1 MPNKLKTRLKN
12 IADISQQA
20 LLQLEIQVKNTIT
33 SNNENILTDNL
44 SINEEQ
50 YQLNNEKLL
59 NLLTKRQSLITQ
71 LFESYTQK
79 QLSVELTMINE
90 MVALDEQLTSLSQNN
105 KQALAA
111 QVTKLKKSSKVRNLY
126 NKY

>member
-1 MPNKLKTRLKN
+1 MPNKLKTRLEN
-12 IADISQQA
+12 IVEISRQA

-33 SNNENILTDNL
+33 SNDENILTDNQ
-44 SINEEQ
+44 SINEVQ
-50 YQLNNEKLL
+50 YQLNSQQLLKLL
-59 NLLTKRQSLITQ
+59 AKRQSLISQ
-71 LFESYTQK
+71 LFENYTQK
-79 QLSVELTMINE
+79 KLSVELTMINE

>member
-1 MPNKLKTRLKN
+1 MPSKLKARLKN
-12 IADISQQA
+12 IVEISQQA
-20 LLQLEIQVKNTIT
+20 LLKLEVQINNAIT
-33 SNNENILTDNL
+33 SNNDNVLTDNL

-50 YQLNNEKLL
+50 YQLNSEQLL
-59 NLLTKRQSLITQ
+59 NLLAKRQSLITQ
-71 LFESYTQK
+71 LFENYTQQ